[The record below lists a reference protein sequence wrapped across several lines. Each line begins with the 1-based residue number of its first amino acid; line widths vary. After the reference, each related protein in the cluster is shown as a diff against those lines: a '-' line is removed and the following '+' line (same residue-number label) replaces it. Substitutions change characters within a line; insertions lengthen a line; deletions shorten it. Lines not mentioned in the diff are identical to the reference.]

1 MTEMGRL
8 PKPFSR
14 GGVEMR
20 IFGPTGCRS
29 LREDYVS
36 LLSNAVYVIELA
48 LRMSPVPVSVQRKEH
63 ADADAL
69 YQQIRQALENGQPRL
84 LELTCEKV
92 EGKKVTLLVSEVL
105 AVQLYEKASAAGGSK
120 RPGFSFDS

>member
-1 MTEMGRL
+1 
-8 PKPFSR
+8 
-14 GGVEMR
+14 MR

-29 LREDYVS
+29 LREDDAL

-63 ADADAL
+63 SDAEAL

-84 LELTCEKV
+84 MELTCEKV

-105 AVQLYEKASAAGGSK
+105 AVQLYEKAAAAGGSK

>member
-1 MTEMGRL
+1 
-8 PKPFSR
+8 
-14 GGVEMR
+14 MR
-20 IFGPTGCRS
+20 IFEPTGFRS
-29 LREDYVS
+29 LREDEAS
-36 LLSNAVYVIELA
+36 ILLNAVYVIELA
-48 LRMSPVPVSVQRKEH
+48 LRMSPVPVSVQRKEQ

-69 YQQIRQALENGQPRL
+69 YQQIRQALENVQPRL

-105 AVQLYEKASAAGGSK
+105 AVQLYEKASASGGSK

>member
-1 MTEMGRL
+1 
-8 PKPFSR
+8 
-14 GGVEMR
+14 MR
-20 IFGPTGCRS
+20 IFEPTGFGS
-29 LREDYVS
+29 LREDDAS
-36 LLSNAVYVIELA
+36 ILSNAVYVIELA
-48 LRMSPVPVSVQRKEH
+48 LRMSPVPVSVQRKEQ

-105 AVQLYEKASAAGGSK
+105 AVQLYEKASASGGSK

>member
-1 MTEMGRL
+1 
-8 PKPFSR
+8 
-14 GGVEMR
+14 MR
-20 IFGPTGCRS
+20 IFEPTGSQS
-29 LREDYVS
+29 LREDDVS
-36 LLSNAVYVIELA
+36 IFSNAVYVIELA
-48 LRMSPVPVSVQRKEH
+48 LRMSPVPVSVQRKEQ

-84 LELTCEKV
+84 LELTCEKM

-105 AVQLYEKASAAGGSK
+105 AVQLYEKTSAAGGSK

>member
-1 MTEMGRL
+1 M
-8 PKPFSR
+8 
-14 GGVEMR
+14 
-20 IFGPTGCRS
+20 
-29 LREDYVS
+29 
-36 LLSNAVYVIELA
+36 YVIELA
-48 LRMSPVPVSVQRKEH
+48 MRMSPVPVSVQRKEH

-69 YQQIRQALENGQPRL
+69 YQKVREALESGQPRL

-105 AVQLYEKASAAGGSK
+105 AVQLYEKAAAAGGSK

>member
-1 MTEMGRL
+1 
-8 PKPFSR
+8 
-14 GGVEMR
+14 MR

-29 LREDYVS
+29 LREDDAS
-36 LLSNAVYVIELA
+36 ILSNAVYVIELA
-48 LRMSPVPVSVQRKEH
+48 LRMSPVPVSVQRKEL

-69 YQQIRQALENGQPRL
+69 YQQIRQAIDHGQPRL

-92 EGKKVTLLVSEVL
+92 DGKKVTLLVSEVL
-105 AVQLYEKASAAGGSK
+105 AVQLYEKASASGGSK